1 MGIALMHGSVNEF
14 VAQMLIEQRNDKRRR
29 VLGILWALVGGRAW
43 FTPLSR
49 RKQTIGMLKCNVDEA
64 TFVDSGQMGWDAFV
78 HNNAGGFVRCTSG
91 SMKSGRNPSMTEI
104 LAVREDVS

>member
-1 MGIALMHGSVNEF
+1 MVHTS
-14 VAQMLIEQRNDKRRR
+14 QLILRAVIE
-29 VLGILWALVGGRAW
+29 GGDICW
-43 FTPLSR
+43 

-64 TFVDSGQMGWDAFV
+64 TFVDSGQMGWDAIV

>member
-14 VAQMLIEQRNDKRRR
+14 VAQMLIEQQNDKRRR
-29 VLGILWALVGGRAW
+29 VLGMLWVIEGGDVCW
-43 FTPLSR
+43 

-64 TFVDSGQMGWDAFV
+64 TFVDSGQMGWDAIV

>member
-1 MGIALMHGSVNEF
+1 VVKEDLEHILFNCPLQQPFDKKWCWLVLRAV
-14 VAQMLIEQRNDKRRR
+14 IE
-29 VLGILWALVGGRAW
+29 GGDVCW
-43 FTPLSR
+43 

-64 TFVDSGQMGWDAFV
+64 TFVDSGQMGWDAIV
-78 HNNAGGFVRCTSG
+78 HNNAGGFVRCASG